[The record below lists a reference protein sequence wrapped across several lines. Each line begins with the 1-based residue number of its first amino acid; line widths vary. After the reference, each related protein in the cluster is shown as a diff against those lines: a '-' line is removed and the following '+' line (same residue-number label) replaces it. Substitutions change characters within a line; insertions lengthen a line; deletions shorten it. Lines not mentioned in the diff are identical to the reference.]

1 MRIEGGAGEGNWS
14 ENTGWSWRGELERRT
29 GVRIEGGAGE
39 ATGVGM
45 RVELERGTGVR
56 IEGGAGEGD
65 WSEDRGWS
73 WRGDLE

>member
-1 MRIEGGAGEGNWS
+1 MRIEGGAGEENWS
-14 ENTGWSWRGELERRT
+14 EDRGWSWRGELERRT

-39 ATGVGM
+39 GN
-45 RVELERGTGVR
+45 
-56 IEGGAGEGD
+56 